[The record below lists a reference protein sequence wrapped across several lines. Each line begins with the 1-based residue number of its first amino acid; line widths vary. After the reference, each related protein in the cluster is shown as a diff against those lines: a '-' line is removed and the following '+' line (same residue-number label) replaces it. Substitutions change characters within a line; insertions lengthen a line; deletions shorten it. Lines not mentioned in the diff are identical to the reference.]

1 MEKIIKI
8 GDYSIPV
15 RSTAASLIKYKANF
29 GRDGLA
35 DLIRL
40 AKSVKNNNEAAD
52 GELNVD
58 DIDED
63 TFDMDMFFR
72 FLWVFAK
79 SANPEIPPME
89 DWLEGYDIPPL
100 TFAMTALP
108 QTLEL
113 LGTTIKST
121 TVSKNSIAAV
131 KKK

>member
-58 DIDED
+58 DIDELVVL
-63 TFDMDMFFR
+63 FFQLHCLVSSGLL
-72 FLWVFAK
+72 FL
-79 SANPEIPPME
+79 I
-89 DWLEGYDIPPL
+89 GH
-100 TFAMTALP
+100 
-108 QTLEL
+108 
-113 LGTTIKST
+113 
-121 TVSKNSIAAV
+121 
-131 KKK
+131 